1 MNGKEITV
9 RRNGTIYIT
18 YTVFDNAGNSTEG
31 DEITIQAGDITAP
44 TIEIEGEEDDFINVS
59 EGYTLASIQSN
70 DNLFRIDLSKIRIDN
85 GNGAKTPA
93 EIEEEGVIVRYELVN
108 SGTTSGDNND
118 GVIDPI
124 SESDNE
130 LVYEINEV
138 GEYTFTITVQDEHNN
153 IDTRDF
159 TFSIHDEETD
169 PNAVYQIVG
178 IILIV
183 ISVLVLVGVIVYFV
197 VSKVKLD
204 KELKK

>member
-1 MNGKEITV
+1 M
-9 RRNGTIYIT
+9 
-18 YTVFDNAGNSTEG
+18 
-31 DEITIQAGDITAP
+31 
-44 TIEIEGEEDDFINVS
+44 
-59 EGYTLASIQSN
+59 
-70 DNLFRIDLSKIRIDN
+70 FRIDLTKIRIDN

-93 EIEEEGVIVRYELVN
+93 EIEDENVIVKYELVN
-108 SGTTSGDNND
+108 NGTTSGDDND
-118 GVIDPI
+118 GVIDLV
-124 SESDNE
+124 SESENE
-130 LVYEINEV
+130 LVYEITEV

-153 IDTRDF
+153 VETREF
-159 TFSIHDEETD
+159 TFSVHEEETD